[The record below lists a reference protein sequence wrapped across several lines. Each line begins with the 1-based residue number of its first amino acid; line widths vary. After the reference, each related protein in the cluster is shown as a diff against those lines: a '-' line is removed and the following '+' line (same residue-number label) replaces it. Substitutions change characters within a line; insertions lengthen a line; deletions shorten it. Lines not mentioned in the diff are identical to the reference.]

1 MHAMMSQILKPRSF
15 REDPSGF
22 EEDLRTLELLIDR
35 WEAAS
40 VEMMSDSI
48 KLQILMDMSPAAI
61 RTHLTLSNITTYQ
74 QCRAAC
80 VQYLQTTKDWQAVVS
95 ATFSTRRLG
104 SSAMDVDQEDVKR
117 DSPAGPVHEDEFA

>member
-1 MHAMMSQILKPRSF
+1 MHAMVSQILGPKSF
-15 REDPSGF
+15 RENPGGY
-22 EEDLRTLELLIDR
+22 EEDLRTWARLIDR

-48 KLQILMDMSPAAI
+48 KLQIMMDMSPVAI

-80 VQYLQTTKDWQAVVS
+80 LQYLQITKDWQAGVF

-104 SSAMDVDQEDVKR
+104 SNAMDVD
-117 DSPAGPVHEDEFA
+117 